1 MPRPPAEFSP
11 FTTTK
16 SGSWRSCNPGSSDS
30 TACRPGLPTMS
41 PTNSSLTG
49 TQAIVGAM
57 QHGAPAAGP
66 AHTAEPVLEARE
78 LVKRYGARVALRGVS
93 LSAAA
98 GELVAVIGPNGAGK
112 TTLLSIL
119 AGIQAPDEGTISKAP
134 SEIGWVPQQAAL
146 YGKLT
151 VAENL
156 RLFAR
161 LEKRPDPEAIVDRM
175 LDQTGLRDRADDQVA
190 VLSGG
195 NRQRV
200 NIAIGLLAEPAVLL
214 LDEPSA
220 ALDPRQ
226 REYLWEYI
234 DGLAGAG
241 TAIVYATHYIDEAD
255 RYADTVVVLAD
266 GELLFA
272 GSPREL
278 ERAVDE
284 ASGEQAA
291 SFEASF
297 VAFLKDRG
305 H

>member
-1 MPRPPAEFSP
+1 
-11 FTTTK
+11 
-16 SGSWRSCNPGSSDS
+16 
-30 TACRPGLPTMS
+30 
-41 PTNSSLTG
+41 
-49 TQAIVGAM
+49 M
-57 QHGAPAAGP
+57 QHEVE
-66 AHTAEPVLEARE
+66 TATEPLLEANELTKRFGRRE
-78 LVKRYGARVALRGVS
+78 ALRKVS
-93 LSAAA
+93 LAARR
-98 GELVAVIGPNGAGK
+98 GEKVAVIGPNGAGK

-119 AGIQAPDEGTISKAP
+119 AGIQKPDSGTISHAP

-146 YGKLT
+146 YSKLT
-151 VAENL
+151 VRENL
-156 RLFAR
+156 KLFAR
-161 LEKRPDPEAIVDRM
+161 LEHCPDVDSAVGQM
-175 LDQTGLRDRADDQVA
+175 LDQTRLRDRADDQVG

-200 NIAIGLLAEPAVLL
+200 NIAIGLLADPPVLL

-234 DGLAGAG
+234 DGLADTG

-266 GELLFA
+266 GERLFS

-278 ERAVDE
+278 ERVVAE
-284 ASGEQAA
+284 ASGEEAA
-291 SFEASF
+291 SFEAAF
-297 VAFLKDRG
+297 VAFLRERG